1 MKILGLLLISLF
13 LVNGAISAHKVQYAT
28 GLNREHH
35 TLALQSQHAQ
45 DFEDTLTIRRMQQIR
60 DQNDGSQKSLQ
71 LRLLGTPAAE
81 GFKVLNTNPAR
92 ASSFSDAADFPQ
104 LGILSGKLSLEKRA
118 HDGADVSATSAP
130 IEKFKT
136 YNEQWLDQSEH
147 IAEEFV
153 STPAMTHLA
162 SGQFGSVDLATLGID
177 GMAAVKRGVHATLS
191 RCLHTMSLFKAI
203 TLFHDGIVPVLEVLP
218 GCAHRKLNLLYLLE
232 GSKTLS
238 NGQIISNSESI
249 NARILPFAAAL
260 ANRGHRV
267 QILDMDHLA
276 QVNSSTLHAVVFV
289 EKLGRGF
296 DFFRNRSIPLIWDHV
311 DGLQGFPLWDVD
323 KWKFK
328 EAVTGVFTASRIAK
342 VAFDRA
348 GVPSQVVYTNHGTNT
363 VKLQRADL
371 PSAVKVVALQDAH
384 RKKDSDIY
392 VALSDY
398 CKGHGLTLRSADR
411 TAGDW
416 EGLEASP
423 RLAPVPAGK
432 DTRSDSSMGD
442 GEVDIVV
449 LWPEVYSQADI
460 CYESTRRLAQFAK
473 LGTLIVTYPFA
484 SYIDMIV
491 EFGYPLVAETLDE
504 VKDLLDRLIASPQ
517 LRQEALQRLLKIA
530 KHLSV
535 EELTGRYEQG
545 LCQFLSP
552 EALELREDI
561 VSGAF

>member
-1 MKILGLLLISLF
+1 
-13 LVNGAISAHKVQYAT
+13 
-28 GLNREHH
+28 
-35 TLALQSQHAQ
+35 
-45 DFEDTLTIRRMQQIR
+45 MQQIR
-60 DQNDGSQKSLQ
+60 DQDAGSQESVQ
-71 LRLLGTPAAE
+71 LGLKRTPAAE
-81 GFKVLNTNPAR
+81 GFEVLNTHPAR
-92 ASSFSDAADFPQ
+92 ASSLPNATDSPQ
-104 LGILSGKLSLEKRA
+104 LGIPSSTLPVERRANNGAALSGMSA
-118 HDGADVSATSAP
+118 H

-238 NGQIISNSESI
+238 NGEQIISDSESI
-249 NARILPFAAAL
+249 NARMLPFAAAL
-260 ANRGHRV
+260 AKRGHRV
-267 QILDMDHLA
+267 QILDVDHLT
-276 QVNSSTLHAVVFV
+276 QVNISTLHAVIFV

-296 DFFRNRSIPLIWDHV
+296 DLIRNRSIPLIWDHV
-311 DGLQGFPLWDVD
+311 DGLQGLPLWDVD

-328 EAVTGVFTASRIAK
+328 EAFTGVFTASRIAK

-348 GVPSQVVYTNHGTNT
+348 GVPSQVVYTDHGTDT
-363 VKLQRADL
+363 VKLQQADP

-384 RKKDSDIY
+384 RKTGSDIY

-398 CKGHGLTLRSADR
+398 CKEHSLTLRSADR
-411 TAGDW
+411 TASGR
-416 EGLEASP
+416 EGLEAFP
-423 RLAPVPAGK
+423 GLVPVPADNGG
-432 DTRSDSSMGD
+432 RSNSSMQGD

-449 LWPEVYSQADI
+449 LWPEIYSQADI

-484 SYIDMIV
+484 SYMDMLV

-535 EELTGRYEQG
+535 EELTERYEQG
-545 LCQFLSP
+545 LCQFLSR

-561 VSGAF
+561 TSGAF